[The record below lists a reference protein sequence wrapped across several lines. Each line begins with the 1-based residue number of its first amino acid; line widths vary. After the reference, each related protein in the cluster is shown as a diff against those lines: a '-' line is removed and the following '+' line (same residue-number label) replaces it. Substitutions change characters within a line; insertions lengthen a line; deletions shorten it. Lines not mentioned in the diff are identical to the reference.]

1 VDSLAVIRWAALTR
15 ALAARQP
22 NHGAV
27 SRGIDCIRPDMY
39 MAAGWIITMIS
50 FTTNC
55 CPPAERC

>member
-15 ALAARQP
+15 
-22 NHGAV
+22 AV